1 MKIIDLSNTI
11 ENNMLLYPGDV
22 APVVEPFSSIEE
34 SGAAIAKLTLGTHT
48 GTHVDAPNH
57 ILKRR
62 EAVHEIPLENFV
74 GEAWVFDFSYK
85 TVGTGLVE
93 EDFKDKCNVHSNDM
107 VICYTGSSEYSKN
120 EDLRTRYVYV
130 SKSAATWLARKK
142 VKAVGIDSLSVER
155 FGSVDYYVHK
165 TLLKEG
171 ITIIENLSSN
181 LKFLADKKVF
191 FVAAPLKLRGLDGSP
206 VRAFAVIW

>member
-1 MKIIDLSNTI
+1 MDLSNTI
-11 ENNMLLYPGDV
+11 ENDMPLYPGDV
-22 APVVEPFSSIEE
+22 VPVVEPFSSIEE

-57 ILKRR
+57 ILNRR
-62 EAVHEIPLENFV
+62 EAVHEISLENFV
-74 GEAWVFDFSYK
+74 GDAWVFDFSYK
-85 TVGTGLVE
+85 TMGTGLEE
-93 EDFKDKCNVHSNDM
+93 EDFKDKSHVHSNDM
-107 VICYTGSSEYSKN
+107 VICYTGSSEYSN
-120 EDLRTRYVYV
+120 DEDLRTRYVYI
-130 SKSAATWLARKK
+130 SKSAATWLVRKK

-155 FGSVDYYVHK
+155 FGSMDYEVHK
-165 TLLKEG
+165 TLLKDG

-206 VRAFAVIW
+206 VRAFAIIR

>member
-11 ENNMLLYPGDV
+11 ENNMLLYPGDI
-22 APVVEPFSSIEE
+22 APVVEPFSLIEE

-57 ILKRR
+57 ILKQR

-74 GEAWVFDFSYK
+74 GGAWVFDFSYK
-85 TVGTGLVE
+85 AVGTGLVE
-93 EDFKDKCNVHSNDM
+93 EDFKDKSNVHTNDI

-120 EDLRTRYVYV
+120 EDVRTRYVYIT
-130 SKSAATWLARKK
+130 KSAAAWLVRKK

-155 FGSVDYYVHK
+155 FGSMDHYVHK
-165 TLLKEG
+165 TLLNDG
-171 ITIIENLSSN
+171 ITIIENLSNN
-181 LKFLADKKVF
+181 LKFIADQKVF
-191 FVAAPLKLRGLDGSP
+191 FVAAPLKLKGLDGSP

>member
-11 ENNMLLYPGDV
+11 ENNMLLYPGDI
-22 APVVEPFSSIEE
+22 APVVEPFSLIEE

-57 ILKRR
+57 ILKQR

-74 GEAWVFDFSYK
+74 GGAWVFDFSWK
-85 TVGTGLVE
+85 TAGTGLVE
-93 EDFKDKCNVHSNDM
+93 EDFKDKSNVHTNDI

-120 EDLRTRYVYV
+120 EDVRTRYVYIT
-130 SKSAATWLARKK
+130 KSAAAWLVRKK

-155 FGSVDYYVHK
+155 FGSMDHYVHK
-165 TLLKEG
+165 TLLNDG
-171 ITIIENLSSN
+171 ITIIENLSNN
-181 LKFLADKKVF
+181 LKFIADQKVF
-191 FVAAPLKLRGLDGSP
+191 FVAAPLKLKGLDGSP

>member
-11 ENNMLLYPGDV
+11 ENNMLLYPGDI
-22 APVVEPFSSIEE
+22 APVVEPFSLIEE

-57 ILKRR
+57 ILKQR

-74 GEAWVFDFSYK
+74 GGAWVFDFSYK
-85 TVGTGLVE
+85 TAGTGLVE
-93 EDFKDKCNVHSNDM
+93 EDFKDKSNVHTNDI

-120 EDLRTRYVYV
+120 EDVRTRYVYIT
-130 SKSAATWLARKK
+130 KSAAAWLVRKK

-155 FGSVDYYVHK
+155 FGSMDHYVHK
-165 TLLKEG
+165 TLLNDG
-171 ITIIENLSSN
+171 ITIIENLSNN
-181 LKFLADKKVF
+181 LKFIADQKVF
-191 FVAAPLKLRGLDGSP
+191 FVAAPLKLKGLDGSP